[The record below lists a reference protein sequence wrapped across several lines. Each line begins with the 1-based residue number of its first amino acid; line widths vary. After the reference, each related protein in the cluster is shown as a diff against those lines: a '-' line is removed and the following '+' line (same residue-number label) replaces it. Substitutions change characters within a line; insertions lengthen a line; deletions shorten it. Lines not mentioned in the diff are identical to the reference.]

1 MAAKPSLGKTGA
13 SVSMRKPIAKPL
25 LQGANRHAF
34 EQLKKQ
40 LLAAMRGSEVD
51 QVLQATKAQL
61 KALGSAKQALK
72 LVVDDLKAGGTGRTL
87 AQILQ
92 ESSGLG
98 RLPTPAAMIAGVP
111 QASRQAARKIVS
123 SEALPG
129 EFHALEQVRA
139 AAKPGANAEAIITA
153 ASRQAAN
160 RLGYELPELYQ
171 FLYPL
176 LQRQMLK
183 GPEHAGQFYNLFGWV
198 AELGLHRSDAVR
210 TAEEAAVAAVLKDLK
225 ITPEPIPAGIVHK
238 RPRGHPRSITTTD
251 PSAMLAR
258 YRPAPGLLDLELQ
271 GVLDTGKQLVTDRLR
286 GILNLRKQPPEF
298 IIVSI
303 GESKAKSGYNE
314 IINQLT
320 KDVPR
325 LLQGFQT
332 PLDGVSP
339 QKLAG
344 TQVRFGPTLVVAWLS
359 ERAPPAG
366 HVKRGPKDIAEVFRR
381 EKLGVPDIETVS
393 IPPGTNFSDART
405 VSREIQAAL
414 NALWATQP
422 P

>member
-1 MAAKPSLGKTGA
+1 MAVKASTGKIGPS
-13 SVSMRKPIAKPL
+13 VRVRKPVAKPL

-40 LLAAMRGSEVD
+40 LRAAIHGSDVD

-61 KALGSAKQALK
+61 KALGSAKEALT
-72 LVVDDLKAGGTGRTL
+72 LVIGDRQGGGASKTL
-87 AQILQ
+87 AQILR
-92 ESSGLG
+92 EASGLG
-98 RLPTPAAMIAGVP
+98 RLPTPAAMVAGVP
-111 QASRQAARKIVS
+111 KALRKAARKIVS
-123 SEALPG
+123 AEALPG
-129 EFHALEQVRA
+129 EFRALEQVLA
-139 AAKPGANAEAIITA
+139 AAKPGLKPEPIITA
-153 ASRQAAN
+153 ASHQAAK

-183 GPEHAGQFYNLFGWV
+183 RPEHAGQFYNLFGWV
-198 AELGLHRSDAVR
+198 SELGLHRSDAVR
-210 TAEEAAVAAVLKDLK
+210 NAEEAAVAAVLKDLK
-225 ITPEPIPAGIVHK
+225 IVPEALPAGIVPK
-238 RPRGHPRSITTTD
+238 RPRGLPKSIAMTD

-271 GVLDTGKQLVTDRLR
+271 GVRDAGGQLVTDRLR

-303 GESKAKSGYNE
+303 GESKAQSGYNK
-314 IINQLT
+314 IIDQLT
-320 KDVPR
+320 EDVPR
-325 LLQGFQT
+325 LLQEFQT

-339 QKLAG
+339 QAFVG
-344 TQVRFGPTLVVAWLS
+344 TQVRFGPKLVVAWLS

-366 HVKRGPKDIAEVFRR
+366 HVKRGPKDIAAVFRR
-381 EKLGVPDIETVS
+381 KKLGLPDIETVS

-414 NALWATQP
+414 NALWATMP
-422 P
+422 R